1 MTIGGGKNDDW
12 RGKEGLEEREGVG
25 EKKGMKRNEKSAI

>member
-1 MTIGGGKNDDW
+1 MEGERMTIGGGK
-12 RGKEGLEEREGVG
+12 KEEREGVG